1 MLSSNHLP
9 SDGLSKDINHSSATT
24 RTYCSSIGNSE
35 SPTNTES
42 HVFGGTGNHIPS
54 HGNGAGHT
62 SQDSYQFYE
71 FDKLKTLEDE
81 SEEPREDYSSAADNQ
96 RQNLLGLNQF
106 PHQHVSNPSPAI
118 FPDDPT
124 GYNMHTEQV
133 SNMVHPYTRYP
144 SQFYPDGH
152 SSNQHNMDY
161 HLQAGGGI
169 TLANADHQGSFGVT
183 LPRPALDRMKIS
195 RRHSMEYYPAS
206 VASENGLRRGQL
218 KRDFGSFS
226 TRSATSLD
234 GYNMN
239 MNRFSPPAEEIY
251 QQYFNS
257 NTTAGP
263 TTGKDIESDVNDF
276 TDACDKF
283 MENIEIQSLRSM
295 KSSTMN
301 ERPGY
306 SLRSVQEDAASHY
319 SDNNDAFQDKTTTMS
334 ALDIEPIP
342 FEETASSCFKMPEI
356 KEDKHQDQDEEEDD
370 CTESGNYKFYAFYR
384 EDDDDDDDEDFV
396 YQEPLKPCP
405 IREEFSEAEIMPE
418 SQTAKK
424 RRSCTETTFSI
435 KSERTVV
442 TRPSQISSHG
452 GLGPDRLGMDL
463 GFGKIG
469 TSAHD
474 PIDSQSIRSLQSSF
488 MNEFKVLSM
497 NPVDTATIEDS
508 ALNDPDM
515 IINEADFDDMKTFE
529 EIENG
534 RVQEELNMEFGYL
547 DEIADELDK
556 ADKVNE
562 EDKTSILSDDASIS
576 DDPVQDEQTK
586 LVSINLTAEERDLG
600 TSFSNIVVEQFKPT
614 TFGQSDVH
622 GKRKGLVFGFPGLQC
637 QHCEL
642 DRVDTD
648 GNKYCRLGGRYF
660 PSSIKT
666 MSDTKKTLMT
676 MYKHLA
682 RCPKCPPETKQKL
695 AETLETHDEEK
706 KGKKHGSQKA
716 FFLAVWFCLHEKAPK
731 DLSTIS
737 NPRITVERR

>member
-9 SDGLSKDINHSSATT
+9 SDGLSKDINQSSATT

-35 SPTNTES
+35 SPTNTEG
-42 HVFGGTGNHIPS
+42 HNGNHIMKES
-54 HGNGAGHT
+54 SQYTGAGHT
-62 SQDSYQFYE
+62 SQGSYQFYE
-71 FDKLKTLEDE
+71 FDKLKTLEDD
-81 SEEPREDYSSAADNQ
+81 SEEPREDYSSATDNQ
-96 RQNLLGLNQF
+96 RQNHYGLNKHF
-106 PHQHVSNPSPAI
+106 PHQNVSNPSPAI
-118 FPDDPT
+118 FSEDPT
-124 GYNMHTEQV
+124 SYNLHTEQV

-152 SSNQHNMDY
+152 SSNPHSMDY
-161 HLQAGGGI
+161 HLQTGGGI
-169 TLANADHQGSFGVT
+169 TLANADHQGSFGIT
-183 LPRPALDRMKIS
+183 LPKPALDRMKIS
-195 RRHSMEYYPAS
+195 RRHSMDYYPAS

-239 MNRFSPPAEEIY
+239 MNRFSPPAEDIH
-251 QQYFNS
+251 QQYWNS
-257 NTTAGP
+257 NTTAAP
-263 TTGKDIESDVNDF
+263 TIGKDIESDVNDF
-276 TDACDKF
+276 SDACDKF

-319 SDNNDAFQDKTTTMS
+319 SDTNDVFEDKATAKS

-342 FEETASSCFKMPEI
+342 FEETTSSCLKMPEI
-356 KEDKHQDQDEEEDD
+356 KEDKYLDQNEEDD
-370 CTESGNYKFYAFYR
+370 CAETGNYKFYAFYR
-384 EDDDDDDDEDFV
+384 EDDDDDDEYFV
-396 YQEPLKPCP
+396 YQEPPKPCP
-405 IREEFSEAEIMPE
+405 IREEYSEGEIMPE

-424 RRSCTETTFSI
+424 RRSCTEPAFSI

-442 TRPSQISSHG
+442 TRPSQTSSHG
-452 GLGPDRLGMDL
+452 GLGPDCLEMDL

-474 PIDSQSIRSLQSSF
+474 PIESQSIRSLQSSF

-497 NPVDTATIEDS
+497 NQVDTATIEDS

-534 RVQEELNMEFGYL
+534 RIQEELNMEFGDL
-547 DEIADELDK
+547 DAIADELDK
-556 ADKVNE
+556 TDKVNDGSE
-562 EDKTSILSDDASIS
+562 EDKTSITS
-576 DDPVQDEQTK
+576 DDPVKDEQSK
-586 LVSINLTAEERDLG
+586 SGSIRLFADERDLG
-600 TSFSNIVVEQFKPT
+600 TSFSNIVLEQFKPT
-614 TFGQSDVH
+614 TFEQSDVH
-622 GKRKGLVFGFPGLQC
+622 GKRKGLKFGFPGLQC

-642 DRVDTD
+642 DRMDAD
-648 GNKYCRLGGRYF
+648 RGNKFCRLGGRYF

-682 RCPKCPPETKQKL
+682 RCPNCPSEVKQKL
-695 AETLETHDEEK
+695 TETLETHDEEK

-731 DLSTIS
+731 DLSEIQ

>member
-9 SDGLSKDINHSSATT
+9 SDGLSKDFNQSSATT

-35 SPTNTES
+35 SPTNTEG
-42 HVFGGTGNHIPS
+42 HNGNHIMQEFS
-54 HGNGAGHT
+54 QYTGAGHT
-62 SQDSYQFYE
+62 SQGSYQFYE

-81 SEEPREDYSSAADNQ
+81 SEEPREDYSSATDNQ
-96 RQNLLGLNQF
+96 RQNLYGLNNHF
-106 PHQHVSNPSPAI
+106 PHQNVSNPSPAI
-118 FPDDPT
+118 FSEDPT
-124 GYNMHTEQV
+124 SYNLHTEQV

-152 SSNQHNMDY
+152 SSNPHNMDY
-161 HLQAGGGI
+161 HLQTGGGI
-169 TLANADHQGSFGVT
+169 TLANADHQGSFGIT
-183 LPRPALDRMKIS
+183 LPRPALDRKKIS
-195 RRHSMEYYPAS
+195 RRHSMDYYPAS

-239 MNRFSPPAEEIY
+239 MNRFSPPAEDIR
-251 QQYFNS
+251 QQYWNA
-257 NTTAGP
+257 NTTAAP
-263 TTGKDIESDVNDF
+263 TIGKDIESDVNDF
-276 TDACDKF
+276 SDACDKF

-319 SDNNDAFQDKTTTMS
+319 SDINDVFDDKATAKSAF
-334 ALDIEPIP
+334 DIEPIP
-342 FEETASSCFKMPEI
+342 FEETTSSCLKMPEI
-356 KEDKHQDQDEEEDD
+356 KEDKYLDQNEEDD
-370 CTESGNYKFYAFYR
+370 CSESGNYKFYAFYR
-384 EDDDDDDDEDFV
+384 EDEDDDDEDFV
-396 YQEPLKPCP
+396 YQEPPKPCP
-405 IREEFSEAEIMPE
+405 IKEECSEGEIMPE

-424 RRSCTETTFSI
+424 RRSCTEPAFSI

-442 TRPSQISSHG
+442 THPSQRSSHG
-452 GLGPDRLGMDL
+452 GLGPDCLGMDL

-497 NPVDTATIEDS
+497 NQVDSVSIEDS

-534 RVQEELNMEFGYL
+534 RIQEELNMSFGDL
-547 DEIADELDK
+547 DAIADEVDK
-556 ADKVNE
+556 ADKVNDGSE
-562 EDKTSILSDDASIS
+562 EDKTSITS
-576 DDPVQDEQTK
+576 DDPVKDEQSK
-586 LVSINLTAEERDLG
+586 SGSISLSAEERDLG
-600 TSFSNIVVEQFKPT
+600 TSFSNVVLEQFKPT
-614 TFGQSDVH
+614 TFEQSDVH
-622 GKRKGLVFGFPGLQC
+622 GKRKGLKFGFPGLQC

-642 DRVDTD
+642 DRMDAD
-648 GNKYCRLGGRYF
+648 KGNTFCRLGGRYF

-676 MYKHLA
+676 MHKHLV
-682 RCPKCPPETKQKL
+682 RCPNCPSEVKQKL
-695 AETLETHDEEK
+695 TETLETHDEEK
-706 KGKKHGSQKA
+706 KRKKHGSQKA

-731 DLSTIS
+731 DLSEIK